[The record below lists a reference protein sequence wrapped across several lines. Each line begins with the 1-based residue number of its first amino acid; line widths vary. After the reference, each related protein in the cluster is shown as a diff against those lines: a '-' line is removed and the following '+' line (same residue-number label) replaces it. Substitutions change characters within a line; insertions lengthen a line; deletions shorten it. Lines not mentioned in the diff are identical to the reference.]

1 MRATTNVRA
10 GRIWPAGRRF
20 PTPVVGKPDFVT
32 VITLTL
38 MVADL
43 WSELPQ
49 KAPYNMWNISKN
61 KLWLTLWT
69 KSKMSNTI
77 DLSGESR

>member
-43 WSELPQ
+43 
-49 KAPYNMWNISKN
+49 
-61 KLWLTLWT
+61 
-69 KSKMSNTI
+69 
-77 DLSGESR
+77 